1 MEVLVLKNKEYEILE
16 ENISSEYRKIY
27 RLRDLNDDKLYS
39 LHIQDYREAEFIVDG
54 NLSSTINE
62 IGTSP
67 LYSVKHP
74 ENIEFKTVKT
84 PKKLPKIFK
93 LFNSTGSVSR
103 KRHLLKTITWRALGT
118 IDTILLSWF
127 ISGDPTIGLSIGGAE
142 LVTKMILY
150 YFHERAWFRFS
161 KYGIRK

>member
-1 MEVLVLKNKEYEILE
+1 MEILVLKNKKYEILE
-16 ENISSEYRKIY
+16 ENSSSEYRKIY
-27 RLRDLNDDKLYS
+27 HLRDLNDDKLYS
-39 LHIQDYREAEFIVDG
+39 LHIQDYREAEFVIDG
-54 NLSSTINE
+54 KLSSTINE

-74 ENIEFKTVKT
+74 ENIEFKTIKS
-84 PKKLPKIFK
+84 PKKPPKILKF
-93 LFNSTGSVSR
+93 LDSSGSVSR
-103 KRHLLKTITWRALGT
+103 KRHLFKTFTWRALGT

-142 LVTKMILY
+142 LVTKMVLY

-161 KYGIRK
+161 RYGIKK

>member
-1 MEVLVLKNKEYEILE
+1 MEILVLKNKKYEILE
-16 ENISSEYRKIY
+16 ENTSSKYRKIY

-39 LHIQDYREAEFIVDG
+39 LHIQDYREAEFVIDG

-62 IGTSP
+62 IGASS
-67 LYSVKHP
+67 LYSIKHP
-74 ENIEFKTVKT
+74 ENIEFKTIKS
-84 PKKLPKIFK
+84 PKKLPKI
-93 LFNSTGSVSR
+93 LNLLDSSGSVSR
-103 KRHLLKTITWRALGT
+103 KRHLFKTFTWRALGT

-161 KYGIRK
+161 KYGIKK